1 MTSPPHNSVNAGE
14 WVQITFDL
22 LDDNMF
28 EDVIVYLDAGDLRI
42 GVHLIALPDGLSES
56 AILVPEPSAVLLLG
70 LGAVM
75 LRRRR

>member
-1 MTSPPHNSVNAGE
+1 MNAGE